1 MAKQGADLHTNTL
14 SQTIAYEFLRR
25 GWLPEQ
31 IQRIRETYR
40 IRCQAMIEAIEQYF
54 PKGIYYSRPQGG
66 LFLWVALLP
75 EIDTLALLPEA
86 IEQKVA
92 YVPGYPFHVTETGRN
107 TMRLSFASVRPELIH
122 EGIRRLGAIIQRH
135 LR

>member
-1 MAKQGADLHTNTL
+1 MAKQGADLHTNAL
-14 SQTIAYEFLRR
+14 SQTIVYEFLRR

-40 IRCQAMIEAIEQYF
+40 IRRQAMIEAIEQYF
-54 PKGIYYSRPQGG
+54 PKGIYFSKPQGG
-66 LFLWVALLP
+66 LFLWVALPP
-75 EIDTLALLPEA
+75 EIDTLAMLPKA

-92 YVPGYPFHVTETGRN
+92 YVPGFPFHVTETGRN
-107 TMRLSFASVRPELIH
+107 TMRLSFASVRPEVIH

-135 LR
+135 LK